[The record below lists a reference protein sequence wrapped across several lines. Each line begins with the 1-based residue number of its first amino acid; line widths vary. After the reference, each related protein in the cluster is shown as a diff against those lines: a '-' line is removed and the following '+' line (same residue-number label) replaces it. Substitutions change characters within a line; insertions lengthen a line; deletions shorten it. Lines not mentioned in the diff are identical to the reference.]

1 MATAVV
7 KDNHLKFNGKNY
19 FRVGSE
25 DVGLGSYGEK
35 KSPLTQGNY
44 LEVQDHIPTPKLKV
58 KEAVEVEIDFSES
71 TERDIL
77 ANINVAGVFQGSAGT
92 AYADLKSR
100 RLKLVKLRIDNE
112 DIKDAINQSPKV
124 IEDLIEYGNDARIA
138 HQVFIILEDT
148 LARTVTT
155 GTSFSVAVDAGKVKL
170 TVTGGTGSSSTATIT
185 LSENMTFAY
194 GLVKLD
200 WDAQQKKNMTK
211 ATKATDDQWGPA

>member
-7 KDNHLKFNGKNY
+7 KDNHLNFNGKNY

-25 DVGLGSYGEK
+25 DVGLGFYGEK

-58 KEAVEVEIDFSES
+58 KEAVEVDIDFSAS
-71 TERDIL
+71 TEKDIL

-92 AYADLKSR
+92 AYSDLKSR
-100 RLKLVKLRIDNE
+100 KLRLVKLRIDNE
-112 DIKDAINQSPKV
+112 DIKDAANQSPKV
-124 IEDLIEYGNDARIA
+124 IDDLIAYGNDARIA
-138 HQVFIILEDT
+138 HQIFVVLEDT

-170 TVTGGTGSSSTATIT
+170 TVTGGVGSSSTTTFT
-185 LSENMTFAY
+185 LSEGMTFAY

-200 WDAQQKKNMTK
+200 WDAQQKKNKTK
-211 ATKATDDQWGPA
+211 ITKVTDDQWGPV